1 MSARCPPQ
9 CLKRRIQVRSEQ
21 WVHSLKQA
29 HLECASFD
37 KLKGEDGSALLHQAV
52 AVGRHGAGCDAAH
65 ISVMA
70 PRCHKEY
77 ELALTE
83 HWGDDCDVWQM

>member
-1 MSARCPPQ
+1 MSQKTHPGIVGAMG
-9 CLKRRIQVRSEQ
+9 RITEAGS
-21 WVHSLKQA
+21 
-29 HLECASFD
+29 HLEGASLD
-37 KLKGEDGSALLHQAV
+37 KLEGQDGSALLHQAV
-52 AVGRHGAGCDAAH
+52 AVGRHGARCDAAH